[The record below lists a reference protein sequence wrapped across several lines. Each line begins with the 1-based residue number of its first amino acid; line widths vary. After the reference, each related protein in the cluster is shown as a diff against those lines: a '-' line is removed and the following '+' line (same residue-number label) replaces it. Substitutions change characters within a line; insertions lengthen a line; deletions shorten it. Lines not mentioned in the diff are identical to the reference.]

1 MAYFNE
7 DLQQLKDKVVQKK
20 RMEAELL
27 DLYAQKR
34 DLTGKVAQLEK
45 VKNSEQRDVDRLEGG
60 SLAAF
65 FYNVIGKR
73 EEKPAASF
81 FESY

>member
-45 VKNSEQRDVDRLEGG
+45 EKNSEQRSEQR
-60 SLAAF
+60 F
-65 FYNVIGKR
+65 
-73 EEKPAASF
+73 
-81 FESY
+81 